1 MTWILTEGVS
11 NLAGTKAAA
20 SNLNVMNAMRA
31 KMSLMYQDRIP
42 RATQENI
49 AGLYES
55 ILTVPGIRN
64 EFVDS
69 LVQLVLMQSVANS
82 YFRNPF
88 DEMKSAPMRYGEY
101 EEEIYVNM
109 AKAHEFDMWA
119 GPDKLFGYYESNIM
133 SAMHSVN
140 HDAQYA
146 VTITYDNL
154 RNAFMDEFGIRSL
167 INAKTESLVSGE
179 QYDEYLLML
188 ELVNSAYA
196 SGQLFPVTI
205 EDPVDEASS
214 RALVKTLMAFSDKMR
229 FPSPA
234 FNIAGADSSASKTSI
249 FALVTP
255 EVSATL
261 TVDVLA
267 YMFNVPKESV
277 QLRKIVV
284 DKFRNPAVKM
294 FLFDAR
300 WFKVRDQFKTFTSNN
315 GNGAALNWNYFYT
328 VRQMFSY
335 SPFFPAVV
343 FTTEDFSVE
352 SITVTDV
359 ADAKPGTIVA
369 VTALAT
375 AAVGQNAMQY
385 MTYAIS
391 GQTSDRTHVI
401 PGTNQVSIGK
411 DEKATSITVTVTSRY
426 AGFYGQNVT
435 GTGTITVS
443 A

>member
-1 MTWILTEGVS
+1 ME
-11 NLAGTKAAA
+11 GTKAAA
-20 SNLNVMNAMRA
+20 SNINVMNAMRA

-42 RATQENI
+42 IATQENI
-49 AGLYES
+49 ASLYES
-55 ILTVPGIRN
+55 ILNVPGIRN

-69 LVQLVLMQSVANS
+69 LVNLVLMQSVESA
-82 YFRNPF
+82 YFHNPLT
-88 DEMKSAPMRYGEY
+88 ELKSAPMRYGY
-101 EEEIYVNM
+101 GEEEIYVNM
-109 AKAHEFDMWA
+109 AKGHEFDMWA
-119 GPDKLFGYYESNIM
+119 GPDKLFGYYAANVM
-133 SAMHSVN
+133 SAMHKIN
-140 HDAQYA
+140 HDEQYA
-146 VTITYDNL
+146 VTISFDDL
-154 RNAFMDEFGIRSL
+154 RTAFMDAFGIRTL

-205 EDPVDEASS
+205 QDPVDEASS
-214 RALVKTLMAFSDKMR
+214 RALVKTLMTFSDKMR
-229 FPSPA
+229 FPTPA

-267 YMFNVPKESV
+267 YMFNVPQESIS
-277 QLRKIVV
+277 LRKIVI

-300 WFKVRDQFKTFTSNN
+300 WFNVRDQLKTFTSNN
-315 GNGAALNWNYFYT
+315 GNGAALSWNYFYT
-328 VRQMFSY
+328 VQQMFSY
-335 SPFFPAVV
+335 SPFFPAIV
-343 FTTEDFSVE
+343 FTTENFSVTG
-352 SITVTDV
+352 ITVNDVTD
-359 ADAKPGTIVA
+359 ARPGTIVE

-375 AAVGQNAMQY
+375 AAAGQNAMQY

-411 DEKATSITVTVTSRY
+411 DEKATSITVTATSRY
-426 AGFYGQNVT
+426 AGFYGKDVS
-435 GTGTITVS
+435 GTGTITLS
-443 A
+443 ARQPYQNIS